1 MCSRRNWRFNN
12 IPGSIP
18 GTYQREV
25 LKMKRTKK
33 EYENYLNEFDVPDHD
48 KKSNGGRVPDKE

>member
-1 MCSRRNWRFNN
+1 
-12 IPGSIP
+12 
-18 GTYQREV
+18 
-25 LKMKRTKK
+25 MKRTKK